1 MSRIS
6 ISIHRADGYNPT
18 RVFFSLQN
26 MDGFDATA
34 KVHMLQN
41 ADDRL
46 VAELRSAADELEV
59 TLAKDKKKAE
69 IEARVKELMETE
81 A

>member
-1 MSRIS
+1 MSQIS
-6 ISIHRADGYNPT
+6 ISIHMADGYNPT

-34 KVHMLQN
+34 KVHLIQN
-41 ADDRL
+41 ADDQL
-46 VAELRSAADELEV
+46 VTKLRAAADELEV
-59 TLAKDKKKAE
+59 TLAKDKKKADA
-69 IEARVKELMETE
+69 EARVKALMEAE